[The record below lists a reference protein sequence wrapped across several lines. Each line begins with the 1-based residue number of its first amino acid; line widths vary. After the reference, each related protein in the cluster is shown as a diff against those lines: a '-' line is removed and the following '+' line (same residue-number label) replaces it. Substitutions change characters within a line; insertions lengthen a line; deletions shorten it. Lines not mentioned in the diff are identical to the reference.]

1 MFDFKA
7 ESKSLRTLH
16 SWKRT
21 SLNVFKT
28 TNLFLA
34 VCFNIYLA
42 ACLFIL
48 SKLNLLNEKLFNLN
62 NILTSFYQDNDQNNV
77 VSNCEQILENCD

>member
-1 MFDFKA
+1 MFYFKA
-7 ESKSLRTLH
+7 ESKSSRTLH
-16 SWKRT
+16 SWEWT

-28 TNLFLA
+28 ANLFLA
-34 VCFNIYLA
+34 VYFNIYIYLA

-62 NILTSFYQDNDQNNV
+62 TILTSFYQDNDKM
-77 VSNCEQILENCD
+77 

>member
-7 ESKSLRTLH
+7 ESKSSRTLH
-16 SWKRT
+16 SWKLT

-28 TNLFLA
+28 TNLFL
-34 VCFNIYLA
+34 VVYFNIYLA

-48 SKLNLLNEKLFNLN
+48 SNLLNEKLFNLN